1 MFDTRI
7 NEIWHTIKV
16 SIQDGG
22 AMHGY
27 VELENQWKDKKV
39 QAIYLHGSSLI
50 LVVSFVC
57 SDKHKET
64 E

>member
-1 MFDTRI
+1 MFDSRI

-16 SIQDGG
+16 CIQDGG

-39 QAIYLHGSSLI
+39 QAI
-50 LVVSFVC
+50 
-57 SDKHKET
+57 
-64 E
+64 